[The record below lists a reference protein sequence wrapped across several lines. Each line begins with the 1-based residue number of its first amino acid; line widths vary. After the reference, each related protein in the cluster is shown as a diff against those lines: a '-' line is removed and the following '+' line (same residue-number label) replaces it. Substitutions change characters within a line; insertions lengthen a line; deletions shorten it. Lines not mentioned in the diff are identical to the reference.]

1 MDIHLKQ
8 NDMKESLLVISIIAI
23 VLLLVAIVLLFYNVK
38 LYRSLTRSEMD
49 KSRIKRQLTQNVA
62 HEIKTPVAS
71 IHGYLETL
79 VANPNLPEEKR
90 RHFLERCLSQSE
102 RMTRLMAYMSTV
114 SRLDE
119 GRVTMEEGVDLERI
133 INDVIEDFKGK
144 LDLAGI
150 SVKLAIPEYLFI
162 RGDQG
167 LLYSIFRNLV
177 ENTVLYASG
186 ADTLRIACLRREDS
200 IEFEFSDN
208 GSGIPDKHLNRI
220 FERFYRVDKGRTRG
234 EGAAGGTGLG
244 LSIVKNAVLAHGGTI
259 SASSG
264 PSGAGLIVRFSLP
277 A

>member
-49 KSRIKRQLTQNVA
+49 QSRIKRQLTQNVA

>member
-1 MDIHLKQ
+1 MQ
-8 NDMKESLLVISIIAI
+8 NSLLIISIIAL
-23 VLLLVAIVLLFYNVK
+23 VLLLLAVLLMIYNVK
-38 LYRSLTRSEMD
+38 LYRSLSRSEKD

-62 HEIKTPVAS
+62 HEIKTPIAS

-79 VANPNLPEEKR
+79 VANPDLPEEKR

-102 RMTRLMAYMSTV
+102 RITRLMAYMSTV

-119 GRVTMEEGVDLERI
+119 GRATMEDGVDLERI
-133 INDVIEDFKGK
+133 INDVLEDFKGK
-144 LDLAGI
+144 LDSAGI
-150 SVKLAIPEYLFI
+150 SVELAIPDYLFV

-167 LLYSIFRNLV
+167 LLYSVFRNLV
-177 ENTVLYASG
+177 ENAVMYASG
-186 ADTLRIACLRREDS
+186 ADTLRIACFRREDC
-200 IEFEFSDN
+200 IEFEVSDN
-208 GSGIPDKHLNRI
+208 GSGIPEKHLNRI

-244 LSIVKNAVLAHGGTI
+244 LSIVKNAVLAHGGTV

-264 PSGAGLIVRFSLP
+264 PSGTGLVVRFSLP

>member
-177 ENTVLYASG
+177 ANTVLYASG
-186 ADTLRIACLRREDS
+186 ADTFRIACLRREDS

>member
-1 MDIHLKQ
+1 MDIHLKP

-23 VLLLVAIVLLFYNVK
+23 VLLLVAIVLLFYNVR

-79 VANPNLPEEKR
+79 VANPNLPDEKR

-144 LDLAGI
+144 LDSAGI
-150 SVKLAIPEYLFI
+150 SVQLAIPEYLFV

-177 ENTVLYASG
+177 ENAVMYASG
-186 ADTLRIACLRREDS
+186 ADTLRISCFRREDS
-200 IEFEFSDN
+200 IEFEISDN

-244 LSIVKNAVLAHGGTI
+244 LSIVKNAVMAHGGTI

>member
-1 MDIHLKQ
+1 
-8 NDMKESLLVISIIAI
+8 
-23 VLLLVAIVLLFYNVK
+23 
-38 LYRSLTRSEMD
+38 MD

-144 LDLAGI
+144 LELAGI

-167 LLYSIFRNLV
+167 LLYSIFGNLV

>member
-1 MDIHLKQ
+1 MDIHLKP

-23 VLLLVAIVLLFYNVK
+23 VLLLVAIVLLFYNVR

-79 VANPNLPEEKR
+79 VANPNLPDEKR

-144 LDLAGI
+144 LDSAGI
-150 SVKLAIPEYLFI
+150 SVQLAIPEYLFV

-177 ENTVLYASG
+177 ENAVMYASG
-186 ADTLRIACLRREDS
+186 ADTLKIACVRREDS
-200 IEFEFSDN
+200 IEFEVSDN
-208 GSGIPDKHLNRI
+208 GSGIPAKHLNRI

-264 PSGAGLIVRFSLP
+264 PSGTGLIVRFSLP
-277 A
+277 D

>member
-186 ADTLRIACLRREDS
+186 ADTLKIACLRREDS

>member
-1 MDIHLKQ
+1 MGIHLKQ

>member
-23 VLLLVAIVLLFYNVK
+23 VLLLVAIVLLFYNVR

-79 VANPNLPEEKR
+79 VANPNLPDEKR

-144 LDLAGI
+144 LDSAGI
-150 SVKLAIPEYLFI
+150 SVQLAIPEYLFV

-177 ENTVLYASG
+177 ENAVMYASG
-186 ADTLRIACLRREDS
+186 ADTLRISCFRREDS
-200 IEFEFSDN
+200 IEFEISDN

-244 LSIVKNAVLAHGGTI
+244 LSIVKNAVMAHGGTI

>member
-1 MDIHLKQ
+1 MDIHLKP

-23 VLLLVAIVLLFYNVK
+23 VLLLVAIVLLFYNVR

-79 VANPNLPEEKR
+79 VANPNLPDEKR

-144 LDLAGI
+144 LDSAGI
-150 SVKLAIPEYLFI
+150 SVQLAIPEYLFV

-177 ENTVLYASG
+177 ENAVMYASG
-186 ADTLRIACLRREDS
+186 ADTLRISCFRKKIALSLRYLIMVPAFPTS
-200 IEFEFSDN
+200 ILTVFS
-208 GSGIPDKHLNRI
+208 
-220 FERFYRVDKGRTRG
+220 KGFT
-234 EGAAGGTGLG
+234 
-244 LSIVKNAVLAHGGTI
+244 V
-259 SASSG
+259 
-264 PSGAGLIVRFSLP
+264 
-277 A
+277 

>member
-1 MDIHLKQ
+1 MDIHLKP

-23 VLLLVAIVLLFYNVK
+23 VLLLVAIVLLFYNVR

-79 VANPNLPEEKR
+79 VANPNLPDEKR

-144 LDLAGI
+144 LDSAGI
-150 SVKLAIPEYLFI
+150 SVQLAIPEYLFV

-167 LLYSIFRNLV
+167 LLYSVFRNLV
-177 ENTVLYASG
+177 ENAVMYASG
-186 ADTLRIACLRREDS
+186 ADTLKIACVRREDS
-200 IEFEFSDN
+200 IEFEVSDN

-244 LSIVKNAVLAHGGTI
+244 LSIVKNAVMAHGGTI

>member
-1 MDIHLKQ
+1 MDIHLKP

-23 VLLLVAIVLLFYNVK
+23 VLLLVAIVLLFYNVR

-79 VANPNLPEEKR
+79 VANPNLPDEKR

-144 LDLAGI
+144 LDSAGI
-150 SVKLAIPEYLFI
+150 SVQLAIPEYLFV

-177 ENTVLYASG
+177 ENAVMYASG
-186 ADTLRIACLRREDS
+186 ADTLRISCFRREDS
-200 IEFEFSDN
+200 IEFEISDN
-208 GSGIPDKHLNRI
+208 GSGIPDKHLNHI

-244 LSIVKNAVLAHGGTI
+244 LSIVKNAVMAHGGTI

>member
-1 MDIHLKQ
+1 MQ
-8 NDMKESLLVISIIAI
+8 NSLLIISIIAL
-23 VLLLVAIVLLFYNVK
+23 VLLLLAVILMFYNVK
-38 LYRSLTRSEMD
+38 LYRSLSRSEKD

-62 HEIKTPVAS
+62 HEIKTPIAS

-79 VANPNLPEEKR
+79 VANPDLPDEKR
-90 RHFLERCLSQSE
+90 RHFLERCLSQSD

-119 GRVTMEEGVDLERI
+119 GRFTMEDGVDLERI

-144 LDLAGI
+144 LDSSGI
-150 SVKLAIPEYLFI
+150 VVKLDIPDYLFV

-177 ENTVLYASG
+177 ENAVMYASG
-186 ADTLRIACLRREDS
+186 ADTLRITCIRREDC
-200 IEFEFSDN
+200 IEFEVSDN
-208 GSGIPDKHLNRI
+208 GSGIPEKHLNRI

-234 EGAAGGTGLG
+234 EGASGGTGLG
-244 LSIVKNAVLAHGGTI
+244 LSIVKNAVQAHGGTI
-259 SASSG
+259 SASAG
-264 PSGAGLIVRFSLP
+264 PSGIGLIVRFSLP

>member
-1 MDIHLKQ
+1 MGILLKQ
-8 NDMKESLLVISIIAI
+8 NDVKESLLIISIIAI

-38 LYRSLTRSEMD
+38 LYRSLSRSEQD
-49 KSRIKRQLTQNVA
+49 KSRIKRQLTQNAA
-62 HEIKTPVAS
+62 HEIKTPIAS

-79 VANPNLPEEKR
+79 VANPDLPEEKR

-102 RMTRLMAYMSTV
+102 RMTRLMAYMSTI

-133 INDVIEDFKGK
+133 INDVIEDFKTK
-144 LDLAGI
+144 LDAAGI
-150 SVKLAIPEYLFI
+150 SVQLAIPEYLFV

-177 ENTVLYASG
+177 ENTVSYASG
-186 ADTLRIACLRREDS
+186 ADTLRIACVRREDGF
-200 IEFEFSDN
+200 EFEVSDN
-208 GSGIPDKHLNRI
+208 GSGIADKHLNRI

-264 PSGAGLIVRFSLP
+264 PSGTGLIVRFSLP

>member
-1 MDIHLKQ
+1 MDIHLKP

-23 VLLLVAIVLLFYNVK
+23 VLLLVAIVLLFYNVR

-79 VANPNLPEEKR
+79 VANPNLPDEKR

-150 SVKLAIPEYLFI
+150 SVKLAIPDYLFV

-167 LLYSIFRNLV
+167 LLYSVFRNLV
-177 ENTVLYASG
+177 ENAVMYASG
-186 ADTLRIACLRREDS
+186 ADTLRISCFRREDS
-200 IEFEFSDN
+200 IEFEISDN

-244 LSIVKNAVLAHGGTI
+244 LSIVKNAVMAHGGTI

>member
-186 ADTLRIACLRREDS
+186 ADTFRIACLRREDS

>member
-186 ADTLRIACLRREDS
+186 ADTLRIACLRREDI